1 MPKRDIVERLRDGK
15 IDIAYRDRLIAAS
28 EIERLRAA
36 LREIIL
42 NRQPFNKPLQSPAPH
57 WRGKNDRHR

>member
-36 LREIIL
+36 LREILFESSTIQQAAAIARAAL
-42 NRQPFNKPLQSPAPH
+42 ERK
-57 WRGKNDRHR
+57 K